1 MLEANVP
8 ETGIAATGGVGIVR
22 MYSLV
27 QPEAEV
33 PSDPYSA
40 LVIDVP
46 TQDVY
51 TELDFSNVP
60 DYQDNEI
67 LDAA

>member
-1 MLEANVP
+1 
-8 ETGIAATGGVGIVR
+8 